1 MMPDAQGQGSSHQP
15 FGPGQW
21 VRLVGDPQRYGT
33 FRDVAIRSGRSFAR
47 VQTVTGVVQWPL
59 EEIEPVPTAREEPI
73 GFLRDAR
80 FSEPARL
87 RQVLAHIRLTG
98 RLADVIYSME
108 ATNTEF
114 HAHQFKPV
122 LKMLGSPTGS
132 LLIADEVGL
141 GKTIEAGLIWTE
153 LRARFDYRR
162 LLVVCPKVLVT
173 KWEAELSGKFG
184 LDVRVYTAAELLPIL
199 RDRDRWARGFVAVCS
214 LQGLKPPRG
223 WDDAGDPQHSRPVAE
238 LARLLRDRADDEPV
252 FDMVVV
258 DEAHHLRNPET
269 QNNQLGRLLRPTTQ
283 HQAFL
288 SATPIHLRNTDLFS
302 LLSLIDPETYRHES
316 ALREIIEAN
325 RPIVEAREAALAGA
339 PVSEIRT
346 LIEAAA
352 RHPLLAETQK
362 VSALLHSLARLPDPL
377 PRTERARLAGELEQV
392 NLLANT
398 VTRTRRRDVQELRV
412 IRNVFA
418 ARAEMDPMER
428 EAYDEITG
436 VVQSYAWE
444 KDVPAGFLLAT
455 PQRLLASC
463 LPAAVAHWLRHA
475 EDVEYE
481 DEDAAGD
488 DASGDAGPN
497 TTGLRPLVDR
507 LAAACTRLPAPAELE
522 RHDSK
527 FHEFHKAL
535 RDFLANQ
542 PGEKAVVFS
551 TFRPTLRYLARRL
564 DAAGISCEVIH
575 GEVADRDAALT
586 RFEAEASVRVLLS
599 SEVGSEGIDLQFCR
613 TVFNYD
619 LPWNPMRVEQRIG
632 RVDRL
637 GQAADAV
644 TIVNL
649 LHRGTIDD
657 EIYRR
662 LYERLH
668 LCEQA
673 LGGFE
678 AVLGEEI
685 ARLAPDLLMGR
696 LTPAQMAH
704 RIDQT
709 SQAIENR
716 LKLERQLEEE
726 AAALIAHGDRITM
739 AIRAAHEMHR
749 WIGARDL
756 ARYLGDALASLFPGS
771 AIRDLARDDTY
782 EFRLTQEARSAY
794 SEWLQSQRLP
804 GGGRLERETGPVTC
818 RLGRPPGGRGKGR
831 GMETLTQTHPFV
843 RFLAGRVADT
853 DAPKL
858 RPAVAAR
865 VAAAGLRGGTS
876 LPPGRYA
883 VLAMLWRFGGQV
895 EQERIAYAGLSLAD
909 GSSIDDDIAE
919 RLLLS
924 AAEAGAL
931 WPEAEAE
938 VDCRAVADLCEARL
952 LDRLTERFLE
962 ERATRR
968 AEQDDRAAIQL
979 RTLEQRLA
987 DQQGRQREIV
997 ERNRRSITQGIG
1009 DARRAGSAIAMAEGK
1024 LRKLEETA
1032 ALRRAAIERAR
1043 VQTAQEEQLSVAVIE
1058 VVR

>member
-1 MMPDAQGQGSSHQP
+1 MRDASGHDSAGHA
-15 FGPGQW
+15 FTRGML
-21 VRLVGDPQRYGT
+21 VRLIGDPQRYGS
-33 FRDVAIRSGRSFAR
+33 FQDVAIRSGRSFAR
-47 VQTVTGVVQWPL
+47 VQALTGVVQWPL
-59 EEIEPVPTAREEPI
+59 EEIEPVPTAREEPL

-122 LKMLGSPTGS
+122 VKMLASPTGS

-162 LLVVCPKVLVT
+162 LLVVCPKVLCT
-173 KWEAELSGKFG
+173 KWEAELAGKFG
-184 LDVRVYTAAELLPIL
+184 LDARILSPAELLTVL
-199 RDRDRWARGFVAVCS
+199 SDRDRWARGFVAVCS

-223 WDDAGDPQHSRPVAE
+223 WDEPADPQHGRPAAK
-238 LARLLRDRADDEPV
+238 LAQLLRDRAEDEPL
-252 FDMVVV
+252 FDMLVV

-269 QNNQLGRLLRPTTQ
+269 QNNLLARMLRPTAQ
-283 HQAFL
+283 HQVFL

-316 ALREIIEAN
+316 ALRDIIEAN

-339 PVSEIRT
+339 TAAEIRT
-346 LIEAAA
+346 SVEAAA
-352 RHPLLAETQK
+352 RHPLLTGTQK
-362 VSALLHSLARLPDPL
+362 VGALLHGLARLSDPL
-377 PRTERARLAGELEQV
+377 PRAERARLAGELEQV

-412 IRNVFA
+412 VRNVRVF
-418 ARAEMDPMER
+418 RAEMAPVER
-428 EAYDEITG
+428 EAYDAITD
-436 VVQSYAWE
+436 VVQGYAWE
-444 KDVPAGFLLAT
+444 RDVPAGFLLAT

-475 EDVEYE
+475 VDAESE

-488 DASGDAGPN
+488 DAASETPVAAGP
-497 TTGLRPLVDR
+497 LRPLVDR
-507 LAAACTRLPAPAELE
+507 LATACTCLPAPAELE
-522 RHDSK
+522 RQDSK
-527 FHEFHKAL
+527 FRTFLEAL
-535 RDFLANQ
+535 RDFLVSH

-564 DAAGISCEVIH
+564 QAAGIVCEVIH
-575 GEVADRDAALT
+575 GEVPDRDAALG
-586 RFEAEASVRVLLS
+586 RFETEDGVRVLLS

-637 GQAADAV
+637 GQAADSV
-644 TIVNL
+644 TVVNL
-649 LHRGTIDD
+649 LHRDTIDD
-657 EIYRR
+657 AIYSR
-662 LYERLH
+662 LYHRLR

-678 AVLGEEI
+678 AVLGDEI
-685 ARLAPDLLMGR
+685 ARLTPDLLAGR
-696 LTPAQMAH
+696 LTPEQVAR

-716 LKLERQLEEE
+716 LKIERQLEEE

-739 AIRAAHEMHR
+739 SIRAAHEMHR

-771 AIRDLARDDTY
+771 AVRDMGRDDAY
-782 EFRLTQEARSAY
+782 EFRLTQEARGAY
-794 SEWLQSQRLP
+794 AEWLQTQRLP
-804 GGGRLERETGPVTC
+804 GGRLEREPGPVTC
-818 RLGRPPGGRGKGR
+818 RLGRPPGGGRGKSR
-831 GMETLTQTHPFV
+831 GAETLTQTHPFV
-843 RFLAGRVADT
+843 RFLAGRVAET

-865 VAAAGLRGGTS
+865 VMAADVKGGS
-876 LPPGRYA
+876 PLPPGRYA
-883 VLAMLWRFGGQV
+883 VLTMLWRFGGQV
-895 EQERIAYAGLSLAD
+895 DQERIAYAGLALPG
-909 GSSIDDDIAE
+909 GSSIEDDDAE
-919 RLLLS
+919 RLLLA
-924 AAEAGAL
+924 AAEAGTL

-938 VDCRAVADLCEARL
+938 LDCQGVADLCEALL

-987 DQQGRQREIV
+987 DERRRQMEII
-997 ERNRRSITQGIG
+997 ERNRQNVTQGTG
-1009 DARRAGSAIAMAEGK
+1009 DARRAGSLIAMAEGK
-1024 LRKLEETA
+1024 LRKLEERA

-1043 VQTAQEEQLSVAVIE
+1043 AQTAQDEQLALAVVE

>member
-1 MMPDAQGQGSSHQP
+1 MDQITTHGDLEKGTL
-15 FGPGQW
+15 
-21 VRLVGDPQRYGT
+21 VRLIGDPQRYGS
-33 FRDVAIRSGRSFAR
+33 FQGIAIRNGRSFAR
-47 VQTVTGVVQWPL
+47 IQALTGIVQWPL
-59 EEIEPVPTAREEPI
+59 EEIEPVPTAREEPL
-73 GFLRDAR
+73 GFLRNAR

-87 RQVLAHIRLTG
+87 RQVLAHIRITG

-108 ATNTEF
+108 STNTEF

-122 LKMLGSPTGS
+122 LKMLASPTGS

-162 LLVVCPKVLVT
+162 LLVVCPKVLCS
-173 KWEAELSGKFG
+173 KWEAELAGKFG
-184 LDVRVYTAAELLPIL
+184 LDARVLTPAELLMVL
-199 RDRDRWARGFVAVCS
+199 GDRDRWARGFVAVCS

-223 WDDAGDPQHSRPVAE
+223 WDEPAELQHGRPAAK
-238 LARLLRDRADDEPV
+238 LARLLRDRAEDEPI
-252 FDMVVV
+252 FDMLVV

-269 QNNQLGRLLRPTTQ
+269 QNNLLARLLRPTAQ
-283 HQAFL
+283 HQAYL

-316 ALREIIEAN
+316 ALRDIIEAN

-339 PVSEIRT
+339 TGAEIRS
-346 LIEAAA
+346 IVEVAS
-352 RHPLLAETQK
+352 RHPLLTGTQK
-362 VSALLHSLARLPDPL
+362 IGALLQGIARLSDPL
-377 PRTERARLAGELEQV
+377 PRAERARLAGELEQV

-412 IRNVFA
+412 VRNVRVF
-418 ARAEMDPMER
+418 RAEMEPVER
-428 EAYDEITG
+428 EAYDAISR
-436 VVQSYAWE
+436 VVQGYAWE

-455 PQRLLASC
+455 PQRLLSSC
-463 LPAAVAHWLRHA
+463 LPAAVAHWLSRA
-475 EDVEYE
+475 VEADYE
-481 DEDAAGD
+481 DGDEEADDAA
-488 DASGDAGPN
+488 SE
-497 TTGLRPLVDR
+497 TTTAAVQLGPLVER
-507 LAAACTRLPAPAELE
+507 LARACTSLPVPAELE

-527 FHEFHKAL
+527 FDKFLGAL
-535 RDFLANQ
+535 RAFLGSH

-551 TFRPTLRYLARRL
+551 TFRTTIRYLARRL
-564 DAAGISCEVIH
+564 QAAGITCEEIH
-575 GEVADRDAALT
+575 GGVPDRDSALS
-586 RFEAEASVRVLLS
+586 RFETEDSVRVLLS

-637 GQAADAV
+637 GQAAESV
-644 TIVNL
+644 TVVNL
-649 LHRGTIDD
+649 LHRDTIDD
-657 EIYRR
+657 AIYSR
-662 LYERLH
+662 LFDRLH

-678 AVLGEEI
+678 AVLGDEI
-685 ARLAPDLLMGR
+685 ARLTPDLLAGR
-696 LTPAQMAH
+696 LTPEQVER

-716 LKLERQLEEE
+716 LKIERQLEEE

-739 AIRAAHEMHR
+739 SIRAAHEMHR

-756 ARYLGDALASLFPGS
+756 ARYLSDALANLFPGS
-771 AIRDLARDDTY
+771 SVRDLARDSTY
-782 EFRLTQEARSAY
+782 ELRLTQEARGTYAD
-794 SEWLQSQRLP
+794 WLQSQRLP
-804 GGGRLERETGPVTC
+804 GSRLDREFGPVTC
-818 RLGRPPGGRGKGR
+818 RLGRPSGGGRGKVR
-831 GMETLTQTHPFV
+831 GAETLTQTHPFV

-865 VAAAGLRGGTS
+865 ITATDVKGEQP

-895 EQERIAYAGLSLAD
+895 DQERIAYAGLALPD
-909 GSSIDDDIAE
+909 GTSIEDDDAE
-919 RLLLS
+919 RLLLA
-924 AAEAGAL
+924 AAEVGTL
-931 WPEAEAE
+931 WPEAQ
-938 VDCRAVADLCEARL
+938 VDLDCQAVADLCETRML
-952 LDRLTERFLE
+952 ERLTERFLE

-968 AEQDDRAAIQL
+968 AESDDRAAIQA

-987 DQQGRQREIV
+987 EERQRQLEII
-997 ERNRRSITQGIG
+997 ERNRRNVTQATS
-1009 DARRAGSAIAMAEGK
+1009 DSRRAGSLIAMAEGK
-1024 LRKLEETA
+1024 LRKLEERA

-1043 VQTAQEEQLSVAVIE
+1043 AQTAQDEQLAVAVVE